1 MDERAWWATVHGV
14 TKSQTRLSDHFL
26 SFFLV
31 AQRVKNPPAMQETWV
46 PSLGWE
52 DPWRR
57 EQLPTPVSWPG
68 EFHGQRLLILYSP
81 QGCKESD
88 MTERL
93 SLSLY
98 GLGDCFSLPQF
109 YTVFKSLYVN

>member
-46 PSLGWE
+46 PSQVGKI
-52 DPWRR
+52 
-57 EQLPTPVSWPG
+57 PG
-68 EFHGQRLLILYSP
+68 EGNSYPLQYP
-81 QGCKESD
+81 
-88 MTERL
+88 
-93 SLSLY
+93 
-98 GLGDCFSLPQF
+98 GLENSMDRGS
-109 YTVFKSLYVN
+109 